1 MIETLFSVD
10 ALSTPA
16 GCLVA
21 LLIGLGFGLAL
32 ERAGFGSSRRIAGV
46 FYLTDMTV
54 IKVMFTTMI
63 TAMIGLIYLQALGL
77 LGPENMFISPTTLA
91 AQAVGGLIFGIGFA
105 MSGWC
110 PGTGAVGL
118 ASGRWDAAVFLVGSL
133 IGAILFNET
142 FPAVK
147 WLYAAGRQEASFA
160 YQAIGLS
167 RNWFA
172 FLFSLVA
179 VGCFWWIEAR
189 ERDDRGA
196 LFDTPFLKSFSLV
209 LIVLAGALFILPVG
223 PAEPVREAVAAAP
236 AAKTTGST
244 VTAAV
249 QPIAPPTREL
259 LGRVA
264 RAEDHIEPEELAER
278 VRSGEPGL
286 TLVDVRSPAEY
297 AAFHLPRAINIG
309 LPDLPDRLAPFKNRG
324 LIILYSNGM
333 THPAQASDALARLG
347 YANVYILTDGLK
359 GFFERC
365 LKPASLRPG
374 PVSAEKAAKITAWR
388 EFYLSKAAQEAPP
401 RTATEQIAPPPGPL
415 PGLVTTD
422 WLAANLG
429 RSGLRIIDLGKQ
441 PAYNGAH
448 IPGAVRLAVES
459 LRGLVE
465 SVPSRLLPA
474 NLLAGQMSLLGI
486 LPDDLVVLVTADR
499 PRDATLVGLALERL
513 GHKRYAL
520 LQGGLNKWKAE
531 GKPLDAALPRV
542 VPSIYPVPAEKDDF
556 TIAWPELLKMVRD
569 RSAVIIDV
577 RPADYFTGKKQD
589 EARGGRIPGAINR
602 PFKEDLVKK
611 DDWIEIKPAAEL
623 AKDYQRIIPNRQTPV
638 VVHCRTGHQASQ
650 TWFALKRLL
659 GYDQILWYDA
669 SWTEWAARP
678 DLPVEK

>member
-1 MIETLFSVD
+1 MIETFFFSNTM
-10 ALSTPA
+10 STPA
-16 GCLVA
+16 GSLVA
-21 LLIGLGFGLAL
+21 LLVGLGFGLAL

-54 IKVMFTTMI
+54 IKVMFTTLV

-77 LGPENMFISPTTLA
+77 IGPENMFLSPTTLA

-118 ASGRWDAAVFLVGSL
+118 ASGRWDAAVFLVGTL

-142 FPAVK
+142 FPAVEG
-147 WLYAAGRQEASFA
+147 LYTAGRQEASFA

-172 FLFSLVA
+172 FLFALA
-179 VGCFWWIEAR
+179 AAACFWWLEAR
-189 ERDDRGA
+189 ERDDQGA
-196 LFDTPFLKSFSLV
+196 LFNTPFLKSFSLA
-209 LIVLAGALFILPVG
+209 LIVLAGSIFILPAG
-223 PAEPVREAVAAAP
+223 PTKPVREAVAAAP
-236 AAKTTGST
+236 ATQVQAT
-244 VTAAV
+244 V
-249 QPIAPPTREL
+249 QPTAPAPLDL

-297 AAFHLPRAINIG
+297 AAFHLRTAINIG
-309 LPDLPDRLAPFKNRG
+309 LADLPDQLASYKNRG
-324 LIILYSNGM
+324 LIVLYSNGM
-333 THPAQASDALARLG
+333 THPAQAGDALARMG
-347 YANVYILTDGLK
+347 YSNVYILTDGLT

-365 LKPASLRPG
+365 LKPASLRSG
-374 PVSAEKAAKITAWR
+374 PVPAEFAAKIKAWR
-388 EFYLSKAAQEAPP
+388 EFYLAKAAQAVKPQAAFEP
-401 RTATEQIAPPPGPL
+401 IAPPPGPL
-415 PGLVTTD
+415 PGLATTD

-429 RSGLRIIDLGKQ
+429 RSGLRIIDLGGQ
-441 PAYNGAH
+441 SAYNGAH
-448 IPGAVRLAVES
+448 IPGAVRLDVES

-465 SVPSRLLPA
+465 GVPSRLLPA

-499 PRDATLVGLALERL
+499 PRDATLVGMALERL
-513 GHKRYAL
+513 GHKKYAL
-520 LQGGLNKWKAE
+520 LQGGLNRWKAE
-531 GKPLDAALPRV
+531 GKPLDAILPEV
-542 VPSIYPVPAEKDDF
+542 VPTVYPVPAGKDDF
-556 TIAWPELLKMVRD
+556 TIAWPELLKMVKD

-577 RPADYFTGKKQD
+577 RPTDYFTGKKQD
-589 EARGGRIPGAINR
+589 EARGGHIPGAINR

-611 DDWIEIKPAAEL
+611 QDWLEIKPAAEL
-623 AKDYQRIIPNRQTPV
+623 AKEYQRIIPNRQTPV

-650 TWFALKRLL
+650 TWFVLKRLL

-678 DLPVEK
+678 ELPVEK